1 MRWCREVSPE
11 AVSLSLLLSLSFQ
24 RLTARRWHNSDSLE
38 EAALPHAPTTSPE
51 LGESAPSPSF
61 TSVDLGCVRWVGGDE
76 SDTEVPRASEKKDAR
91 GMGANLTWWTHTVE
105 APGAEH
111 FAARRLGP
119 RGVKGWLG
127 RIGQLGPNR
136 AQFIF
141 SIFSLLSNFFSSLF
155 LSLIWIRILNSK
167 LFQIYF
173 QSYCEVKN
181 TNFGN
186 ITILF
191 ISFLLFSFSKTLI
204 SNLGFNSTSSIYF
217 LIMLI
222 IIII

>member
-1 MRWCREVSPE
+1 MDLYAQGRRDSDQDFPSSQILEG
-11 AVSLSLLLSLSFQ
+11 Q
-24 RLTARRWHNSDSLE
+24 RH
-38 EAALPHAPTTSPE
+38 
-51 LGESAPSPSF
+51 
-61 TSVDLGCVRWVGGDE
+61 
-76 SDTEVPRASEKKDAR
+76 PRIAR
-91 GMGANLTWWTHTVE
+91 GLLVLPPLEGTNLTWWTHTAE

-127 RIGQLGPNR
+127 RIDQLGPNR

-167 LFQIYF
+167 LFQIYS
-173 QSYCEVKN
+173 QSYCEIKN

-204 SNLGFNSTSSIYF
+204 LFYGLF
-217 LIMLI
+217 
-222 IIII
+222 